1 MCRFFSLRHSE
12 QTLFHLLYTF
22 ELLLRLSL
30 FNIYLLPLMSF
41 QSAAPSHFWYH
52 CPYPFL
58 SIHLCPPRSPWLQST
73 TTTAHSV
80 YFEFNCAYF
89 LQRPSFSP
97 LLSRGHPI
105 HPAARLPHL
114 QWSFAT
120 TSEPTLAGWGPRPPA
135 RRPARPGGPNAAVM
149 RLAASF
155 SNFDD
160 VVSPLPTVRGASQ
173 FPAGKRASSRR
184 IFSGKGTF
192 RKAGAYSN
200 LHTHTHTKQCSS
212 A

>member
-12 QTLFHLLYTF
+12 QTLFRLLYTL

-89 LQRPSFSP
+89 FAAPI
-97 LLSRGHPI
+97 LLSLSVPWSSHPSAR
-105 HPAARLPHL
+105 PTAASPVEFCDDVGANSRWMGSAAARP
-114 QWSFAT
+114 
-120 TSEPTLAGWGPRPPA
+120 PGWAQRC
-135 RRPARPGGPNAAVM
+135 
-149 RLAASF
+149 
-155 SNFDD
+155 SNETRCLVFQ
-160 VVSPLPTVRGASQ
+160 L
-173 FPAGKRASSRR
+173 
-184 IFSGKGTF
+184 
-192 RKAGAYSN
+192 
-200 LHTHTHTKQCSS
+200 
-212 A
+212 